1 MKEKENKKMD
11 VLIEDVMK
19 QTELESPS
27 LNFTSNVMQQI
38 LADSKSSA
46 TVYKPLITKTGWVG
60 LFLSVLALVLYIVV
74 SGDSQNSEWFNAID
88 FSVLTKFNLTN
99 LFSGIKLSNT
109 TLYAFILFGG
119 MICVQIPLLK
129 NYFDKRLNM

>member
-1 MKEKENKKMD
+1 
-11 VLIEDVMK
+11 
-19 QTELESPS
+19 
-27 LNFTSNVMQQI
+27 MQQI
-38 LADSKSSA
+38 LADSKSTA